1 MQCRCNLF
9 YNIYGNQLGFSLTTH
24 FLLHSYYYN
33 MDSPNNMCDFCDSSV
48 ANVLCTTMI
57 IFNKDS
63 VRSNLYLSKLYNM
76 FISNQLKCS

>member
-1 MQCRCNLF
+1 
-9 YNIYGNQLGFSLTTH
+9 
-24 FLLHSYYYN
+24 